1 VIKTE
6 LSLSPCY
13 VFDKRDRLTGI
24 GLIMATT
31 LENNG
36 ATVYIVGRRFE
47 VLKNAAQDNNVRF
60 SFTLPVHRV

>member
-1 VIKTE
+1 
-6 LSLSPCY
+6 
-13 VFDKRDRLTGI
+13 
-24 GLIMATT
+24 MATT